1 MGGAKGH
8 HGSTKM
14 GGANPYGN
22 SIHVGGAEG
31 HHDNTKM
38 GGANPYGNSTP
49 VGGAEGYHG
58 NNEDLMK
65 GEPCLVAPGLLWGAA
80 ATAPVAMATMGPSR
94 CRGAA
99 RR

>member
-1 MGGAKGH
+1 MSMGGAKGH

-31 HHDNTKM
+31 HHGNTKM

-49 VGGAEGYHG
+49 VGGA
-58 NNEDLMK
+58 K
-65 GEPCLVAPGLLWGAA
+65 GHHDNTRGRSQALLATVSLWAGLRVTMAA
-80 ATAPVAMATMGPSR
+80 LRWAKPILR
-94 CRGAA
+94 
-99 RR
+99 